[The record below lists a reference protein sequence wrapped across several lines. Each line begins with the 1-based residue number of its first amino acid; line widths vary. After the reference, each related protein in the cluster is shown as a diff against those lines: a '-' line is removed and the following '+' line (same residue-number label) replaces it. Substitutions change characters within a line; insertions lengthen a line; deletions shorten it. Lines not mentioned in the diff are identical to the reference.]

1 VQLVIYPT
9 GAGEPQRLPRGA
21 LEAYQSA
28 SWFPDGRSVL
38 VVGNELGKAS
48 RCYAQGVSGGP
59 PRPVTPAGTTSG
71 HVSPDGQ
78 QILYSIPGGAYFIQ
92 LDGEEKARSV
102 PGLTADDEVIRWSAD
117 GRALDVFRAASM
129 PFRIERLD
137 IVSGRR
143 TLVRE
148 VAPVDRTGVLR
159 AMGATVSDDGRAY
172 AYRFVRVVSQ
182 LFAVEGAR

>member
-1 VQLVIYPT
+1 M
-9 GAGEPQRLPRGA
+9 
-21 LEAYQSA
+21 
-28 SWFPDGRSVL
+28 
-38 VVGNELGKAS
+38 VGNELGKAS

-137 IVSGRR
+137 IVSGVGRR
-143 TLVRE
+143 QGLRVQVCPGG
-148 VAPVDRTGVLR
+148 VAALR
-159 AMGATVSDDGRAY
+159 RGGRA
-172 AYRFVRVVSQ
+172 VRMCFGVRLRTTAPQDPSCWM
-182 LFAVEGAR
+182 